1 MTINICE
8 DCGICCKNT
17 EMLISLEDI
26 DSIIENSQRIIKK
39 EDFVLVNDD
48 GLYQL
53 KNKDGYCVFFNKS
66 TKSCNIYD
74 YRPEGCRFY
83 PLIYDFNRNNCILDK
98 DCPRADLFYD
108 NKKDLKK
115 DCKKLKN
122 FLKKKLF
129 IDEIMK

>member
-39 EDFVLVNDD
+39 EDFVLINDD
-48 GLYQL
+48 GLYQ
-53 KNKDGYCVFFNKS
+53 F
-66 TKSCNIYD
+66 
-74 YRPEGCRFY
+74 PEGCRFY